1 MSTFIKSNMKNPIQ
15 QNDRKEPRILM
26 LVEKCPP
33 AYSGAGQQ
41 AYHLSKTLTNLGCQI
56 SVVTQHHKSL
66 PQKST
71 QDGISI
77 YRLQSMGG
85 RILYSYLF
93 GIKAALWLLRYP
105 DQYDILH
112 IHGINLWALFAMLV
126 ARLTGKRIVAKMT
139 SLGKDDPLGLEQMT
153 FGRIRKNVYLFPH
166 KIIAISQAMADQYMK
181 SNFKTTKLL
190 QIPNGVDLNKF
201 FPVEKIQKIKL
212 RQKLALPL
220 TKKIVLFV
228 GNICYLKGVG
238 LLIDTW
244 ANYLK
249 NEDIILCLVGPDV
262 IQDSFS
268 KNIRNKIVQEKLEDR
283 IILTGQCNN
292 VAEYMQAAD
301 LFVLPSKREGLPNAL
316 LEAMACG
323 LPSILYNIPAVK
335 NIFDKDPPVL
345 LMIKKFKS
353 DKMADAVLKLLF
365 SEEGK
370 RMGKL
375 AHDFILQKFSIEAI
389 AQMYIKLYKELHK
402 KFNS

>member
-15 QNDRKEPRILM
+15 QNDRKKPRILM

-166 KIIAISQAMADQYMK
+166 KIIAISQALADQYMK

-238 LLIDTW
+238 LLIDT
-244 ANYLK
+244 Y
-249 NEDIILCLVGPDV
+249 
-262 IQDSFS
+262 
-268 KNIRNKIVQEKLEDR
+268 
-283 IILTGQCNN
+283 N